1 MKVYDKTTKLK
12 DRDEDKINK
21 LIYLFIDDDK
31 LLNKNKKVIW
41 TKIKNVNNVELNALP
56 VYGDQ

>member
-1 MKVYDKTTKLK
+1 MKVYDKTTKIK

-41 TKIKNVNNVELNALP
+41 TKIKNVNNIELNALP

>member
-1 MKVYDKTTKLK
+1 MKVYNKTTKLK